1 MIHDGAAMNFRPAPR
16 DAIRHWLALSL
27 PLTRR
32 PFETDFPNR
41 DHRKRVRTIGPGR
54 NVKPPQN
61 GPWMMSFLG
70 FHAPS
75 VTGQSFCVKALA
87 VDYFES
93 MQSKLFVVS
102 YILASK

>member
-41 DHRKRVRTIGPGR
+41 ESGTTENASER
-54 NVKPPQN
+54 
-61 GPWMMSFLG
+61 S
-70 FHAPS
+70 
-75 VTGQSFCVKALA
+75 AL
-87 VDYFES
+87 EGT
-93 MQSKLFVVS
+93 
-102 YILASK
+102 